1 MYTNQIKYRLLENP
15 HPMYGIRRD
24 GAKWF
29 IGNNPIKIKDN
40 VLIVDKEKFQLTQG
54 LVDLASSLENFWRP
68 SLPPMFFS
76 MISMLPS
83 MFTFDVP
90 SLN

>member
-40 VLIVDKEKFQLTQG
+40 VLLVDKEKFQLTRAG
-54 LVDLASSLENFWRP
+54 GFVDYKS
-68 SLPPMFFS
+68 
-76 MISMLPS
+76 
-83 MFTFDVP
+83 T
-90 SLN
+90 